1 MEKIFG
7 YIKSNKFYLLG
18 FFVLFLV
25 LLINSFPK
33 GYVFSGGDT
42 SQFIEMKNN
51 LRGLFYNWQ
60 GKAVIYYSIFY
71 LLDILN
77 VSNSM
82 QLSWYL
88 GLFIVGSYISFGIFS
103 KLVFNTS
110 DRTRSLAS
118 LFYALNLYTLF
129 VFTGNSSFSYYPSL
143 YIFIP
148 ALSGFFIKFIT
159 TENNL
164 YGVFFVLVVLLGS
177 SGFANVAF
185 VLSFFIFLIIIF
197 LAFAVLGIVKI
208 KRMLFFRL
216 FMLGVFSFLISAYW
230 ILPVIPEI
238 KNGVEK
244 LRSSDILEFN
254 YIIRHV
260 TSPLMNTLSMT
271 YPSGDYFP
279 DNFPYENIYFFKKII
294 MMLAFLPV
302 AIIFFGLSRL
312 RLFEEKAK
320 KYFLSFG
327 IIMIVVAMIIA
338 KVTPPFEIINH
349 YIFSIWGME
358 TLRGFDKTAIY
369 FPFILSSLLLITLSQ
384 RENKKWLTVLMI
396 IALLLPLPFYLGK
409 IQQNMSYRFS
419 GASPRNKDFRKSKLS
434 FIVKIPD
441 EYYKIRENINND
453 SEKVFIATLP
463 YTSNDGSGISNFPK
477 WKMYGTDITQYLYN
491 KTLLPGNAG
500 YFPDWNF
507 AQAFNDKDDID
518 NQWIAKLLGMM
529 DVKYIIYHKDS
540 PDDSVLNSQAKIK
553 KLENE
558 GRIIK
563 INDNDY
569 FALYEIKRDYRI
581 PYISWQNDSTQIT
594 GLTRIDERLDKIR
607 NNSQGALFK
616 EINPKKFE
624 VQWNK
629 DMIGKTLVIAETYDP
644 NWKAYAVSKNG
655 KEKEI
660 SGHIL
665 ARGYAN
671 GWQMD
676 DAGIDYSNID
686 HILIEFYPTRL
697 LIRGLYMSFATA
709 LFLLA
714 YLLIYYYGKKRNAQ
728 KNQI

>member
-1 MEKIFG
+1 MEKIAR

-18 FFVLFLV
+18 FFVLLLV
-25 LLINSFPK
+25 LLANSFPK

-51 LRGLFYNWQ
+51 LRSLFYNWQ
-60 GKAVIYYSIFY
+60 GKAVVYYSIFY

-77 VSNSM
+77 VSNSI

-103 KLVFNTS
+103 RLVFNPS
-110 DRTRSLAS
+110 DKARALVS

-129 VFTGNSSFSYYPSL
+129 IFTGNLSFSYYPTL

-148 ALSGFFIKFIT
+148 ILSGLFIKFIT
-159 TENNL
+159 SENNL
-164 YGVFFVLVVLLGS
+164 YGVFFVLAVFLGA

-185 VLSFFIFLIIIF
+185 VLSFFIFLMIIF
-197 LAFAVLGIVKI
+197 LAFVVLRIVKI
-208 KRMLFFRL
+208 KSILFLRIL
-216 FMLGVFSFLISAYW
+216 MLGTFSFLISAYW
-230 ILPVIPEI
+230 IMPIIPEI
-238 KNGVEK
+238 RNGVEA
-244 LRSSDILEFN
+244 LRSSDVLEFN
-254 YIIRHV
+254 YIIRHS
-260 TSPLMNTLSMT
+260 TSPLLNTLSMT

-279 DNFPYENIYFFKKII
+279 DNFPYEKIYFFKKII

-302 AIIFFGLSRL
+302 AIVFFGLSCL
-312 RLFEEKAK
+312 RLFEKKAK

-369 FPFILSSLLLITLSQ
+369 FPFVLSSLLLITISQ
-384 RENKKWLTVLMI
+384 MENKKWLTVLMI

-419 GASPRNKDFRKSKLS
+419 GASPQNKDFRKSKLS
-434 FIVKIPD
+434 FLVKIPD
-441 EYYKIRENINND
+441 EYYEIRKNINSD

-463 YTSNDGSGISNFPK
+463 YTPNDGSGISNFPK

-507 AQAFNDKDDID
+507 AQAFNDEDGPD
-518 NQWIAKLLGMM
+518 NRWIAKLLGMM
-529 DVKYIIYHKDS
+529 NVKYIIYHKDS
-540 PDDSVLNSQAKIK
+540 PDDSVLSSQAKIK

-558 GRIIK
+558 GLIIR
-563 INDNDY
+563 INDNNY
-569 FALYEIKRDYRI
+569 FTLYEIKGDYRI
-581 PYISWQNDSTQIT
+581 PYISWQNDRTQIT
-594 GLTRIDERLDKIR
+594 ALTRIDERLDKIR
-607 NNSQGALFK
+607 SSSQGASFK

-624 VQWNK
+624 IRWNK
-629 DMIGKTLVIAETYDP
+629 DMIGKMLVVAETYNP
-644 NWKAYAVSKNG
+644 NWKAYAVYKNG
-655 KEKEI
+655 AEKEI
-660 SGHIL
+660 PGHIL

-676 DAGIDYSNID
+676 SVGINYSNID
-686 HILIEFYPTRL
+686 HILIEFYPARL
-697 LIRGLYMSFATA
+697 FTRGLYMTLATA

-714 YLLIYYYGKKRNAQ
+714 YLLVYYYGKKRNAQ
-728 KNQI
+728 KIQI